1 MIAKFAPLGS
11 GSQGA
16 LNPVMYLDSNSSRR
30 DLMDAAEWRMGAVR
44 DLLSVLSVCKTDDG
58 GQGDIAKT
66 SRALLLLVEDAESLY
81 RAARSAA

>member
-1 MIAKFAPLGS
+1 MIAKFEPLDS

-16 LNPVMYLDSNSSRR
+16 LNPVMYLDSNAPQR

-58 GQGDIAKT
+58 GQGDVAKT